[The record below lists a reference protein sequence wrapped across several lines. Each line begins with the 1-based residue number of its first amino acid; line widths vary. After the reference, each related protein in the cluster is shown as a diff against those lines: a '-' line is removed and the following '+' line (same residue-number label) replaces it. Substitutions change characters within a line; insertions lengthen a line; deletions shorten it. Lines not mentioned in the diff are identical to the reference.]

1 MARWLKS
8 ARLSKMQSCSLPRS
22 IAIRTL
28 RCRESTGVMT
38 RSARASSQSPSVGQ
52 TRVHT
57 LQPRQRSALSAA
69 FRFFG
74 RCGSLAETSVIA
86 STGQVVTHFAQPLH
100 SSSWRFGMKFV
111 VCTGCRVPNRRAVI
125 SASQQQPQQLQ
136 MKPTS
141 VRAFSPNWTIT
152 VGLGLLQQIRAFGLI
167 HSARVAVPDERVRRT
182 AERHADVLGR
192 IAGASHMLRLVA
204 AVADAHAHV
213 LGRPDDLAGPLVVQH
228 PQPAVGGR
236 RFRID
241 LRRCRRERG
250 APLAL
255 RQRRLVDEHA
265 PELRLAA
272 GEQVQDEVVLNR
284 DVLVEQLAQQLLVDV
299 VADAHHR
306 ELEEA
311 GHRGGSA

>member
-1 MARWLKS
+1 
-8 ARLSKMQSCSLPRS
+8 
-22 IAIRTL
+22 
-28 RCRESTGVMT
+28 
-38 RSARASSQSPSVGQ
+38 
-52 TRVHT
+52 
-57 LQPRQRSALSAA
+57 
-69 FRFFG
+69 
-74 RCGSLAETSVIA
+74 
-86 STGQVVTHFAQPLH
+86 
-100 SSSWRFGMKFV
+100 
-111 VCTGCRVPNRRAVI
+111 
-125 SASQQQPQQLQ
+125 

-167 HSARVAVPDERVRRT
+167 HSARVAVPDERVRRA

-192 IAGASHMLRLVA
+192 IAGASHMLHLVA

-284 DVLVEQLAQQLLVDV
+284 DVLVEELAQQLLVDV
-299 VADAHHR
+299 VADVHHR

-311 GHRGGSA
+311 GHRGWERIDDAARTLHVEQDRPRGQRIQDDMRLRLAHPPDLRRLLRAERPDRQLRHEPGFALAEQHLEDAVEQLRRWGALWEPVEPVGQPLIRTPGCRVGHGEVLRPRATTWAARR